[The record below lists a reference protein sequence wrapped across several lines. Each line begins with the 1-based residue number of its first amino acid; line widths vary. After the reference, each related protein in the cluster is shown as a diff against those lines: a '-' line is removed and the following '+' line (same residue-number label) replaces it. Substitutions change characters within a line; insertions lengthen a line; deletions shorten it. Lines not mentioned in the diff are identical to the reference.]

1 MLLITATLFAVQIK
15 TDFHANK
22 IVMNI
27 FGAQERPNTDKIR
40 YEYGQ
45 VSDKAILLENSR
57 KLRKSHSL
65 DNNKLLI
72 TFETD

>member
-45 VSDKAILLENSR
+45 VSVTTPNKANS
-57 KLRKSHSL
+57 
-65 DNNKLLI
+65 NN
-72 TFETD
+72 FEIRGSFSFYLTTN